1 MRGGNGNLGD
11 TFTFAVVVRGNL
23 PDINELI
30 EFLKRSELRVAHQQ
44 LGQNK
49 MWIKEGDSDD

>member
-1 MRGGNGNLGD
+1 MRDENGNLGD
-11 TFTFAVVVRGNL
+11 TFTFAVVVRGSL
-23 PDINELI
+23 PDINSLI
-30 EFLKRSELRVAHQQ
+30 EFLKNSKLRVAHQQ